1 MAQDSTAQSSRRKR
15 RTALIMLAL
24 LALVAVSVAVA
35 SHWVLQSSRARLLRE
50 MEQNMSTQAG
60 NKVALLTVWSGTLKG

>member
-24 LALVAVSVAVA
+24 LALVPIWLYRGRQGHHSKPFQYACYAFYPVHMLVLAV
-35 SHWVLQSSRARLLRE
+35 VLRCVNR
-50 MEQNMSTQAG
+50 
-60 NKVALLTVWSGTLKG
+60 